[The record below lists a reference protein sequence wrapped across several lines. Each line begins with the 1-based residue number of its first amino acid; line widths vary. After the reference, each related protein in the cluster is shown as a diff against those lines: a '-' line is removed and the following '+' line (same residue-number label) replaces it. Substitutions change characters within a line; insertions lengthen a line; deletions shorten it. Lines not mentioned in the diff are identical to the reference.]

1 MAVLTLGGA
10 MSDLETMPGH
20 LIRRLQQISVA
31 RFAARM
37 AEAGL
42 DLTSVQYAALLTL
55 FDHPGLD
62 QQTLAGMIAYD
73 RVTIGGVIDR
83 LVQKRLVDREVSPT
97 DRRARVLMLSD
108 LGREALDSATP
119 LVDKVQADLISH
131 LTAEE
136 GDIFLKLLQKTTQA
150 GNELSR
156 APLRRTVKVQGS

>member
-1 MAVLTLGGA
+1 

-31 RFAARM
+31 RFTSRM

-55 FDHPGLD
+55 RDHPGLD

-83 LVQKRLVDREVSPT
+83 LVQKGFVDRETSPS

-108 LGREALDSATP
+108 RGSHALEVATP
-119 LVDKVQADLISH
+119 WVDKVQDDLISQ
-131 LTAEE
+131 LTSEE
-136 GDIFLKLLQKTTQA
+136 RDTFLKLLQKTTKA

-156 APLRRTVKVQGS
+156 APLRHGAKVKIL

>member
-1 MAVLTLGGA
+1 

-73 RVTIGGVIDR
+73 RVTIGGGIDR
-83 LVQKRLVDREVSPT
+83 LVQKRLVDPEGSPT
-97 DRRARVLMLSD
+97 DRRPRGI
-108 LGREALDSATP
+108 GRASWSGRAWGSEASA
-119 LVDKVQADLISH
+119 LW
-131 LTAEE
+131 
-136 GDIFLKLLQKTTQA
+136 
-150 GNELSR
+150 
-156 APLRRTVKVQGS
+156 

>member
-1 MAVLTLGGA
+1 

-37 AEAGL
+37 TEAGL

-55 FDHPGLD
+55 SDHPGLD

-97 DRRARVLMLSD
+97 DRRARVLMLSSQ
-108 LGREALDSATP
+108 GREVLDIAAP
-119 LVDKVQADLISH
+119 LVEKVQADLISH
-131 LTAEE
+131 LTTEE
-136 GDIFLKLLQKTTQA
+136 GAIFLKILQKTTQA

-156 APLRRTVKVQGS
+156 APLRRTVKTQSS

>member
-1 MAVLTLGGA
+1 

-31 RFAARM
+31 RFASRM

-55 FDHPGLD
+55 RDHPGLD

-83 LVQKRLVDREVSPT
+83 LVQKGLVDREVSPT
-97 DRRARVLMLSD
+97 DRRARVLMLSSAG
-108 LGREALDSATP
+108 LVTLDIAEP
-119 LVDKVQADLISH
+119 WVDKVQDDLVVH
-131 LTAEE
+131 LSREE
-136 GDIFLKLLQKTTQA
+136 RDVFLRVLQKATQA
-150 GNELSR
+150 GNEMSR
-156 APLRRTVKVQGS
+156 APLRLVAKVQSS